1 MQDREIE
8 AKFLEID
15 KNKLVSKLKEL
26 GAEDLGNLLLQETI
40 FHNSDSKWDN
50 DHQFIRLRNGHEGI
64 TMTYK
69 HHQKQ
74 SVDGTEEIEI
84 DVSDM
89 DQAAKILKKIGLI
102 PRRYQQKYRH
112 KFVIDGVTVDI
123 DTWPKVPT
131 YVELDGPSEESLK
144 NLAAKLEL
152 DWGKVVFEDARRTI
166 ENRYGV
172 PIGNKTYF
180 TFDKIE

>member
-15 KNKLVSKLKEL
+15 KDNLVAKLKEL
-26 GAEDLGNLLLQETI
+26 GAEDSGELLLQEII
-40 FHNSDSKWDN
+40 FHNNDSKWDN
-50 DHQFIRLRNGHEGI
+50 EHEFIRLRNGHDGI

-69 HHQKQ
+69 HHEQQ

-84 DVSDM
+84 CVSDM
-89 DQAAKILKKIGLI
+89 GQAEKILAKIGLI
-102 PRRYQQKYRH
+102 PVRHQQKYRH

-123 DTWPKVPT
+123 DTWPKIPT

-144 NLAAKLEL
+144 NVAVKLGL
-152 DWGKVVFEDARRTI
+152 DWKKVVFEDARMTI
-166 ENRYGV
+166 ENRYGI
-172 PIGNKTYF
+172 PLMNKTSF